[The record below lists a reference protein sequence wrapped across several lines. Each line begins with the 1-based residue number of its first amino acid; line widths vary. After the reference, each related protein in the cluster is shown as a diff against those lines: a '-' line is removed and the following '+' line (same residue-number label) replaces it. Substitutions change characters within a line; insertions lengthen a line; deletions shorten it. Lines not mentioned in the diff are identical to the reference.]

1 MLANRD
7 ASPAVPADQ
16 QTAPRNR
23 TAADAAYGCVDWYLY
38 DATTP
43 LPPREATETP
53 GVSAALAAAATTL
66 LTGGRAK
73 DPRLH
78 HPS

>member
-7 ASPAVPADQ
+7 ASPAGPADQ
-16 QTAPRNR
+16 QTAPRSR
-23 TAADAAYGCVDWYLY
+23 AAADAAYGCVDWYLY

-43 LPPREATETP
+43 PTEATDTP

-66 LTGGRAK
+66 LTGGSWK
-73 DPRLH
+73 DPRIPR
-78 HPS
+78 PS